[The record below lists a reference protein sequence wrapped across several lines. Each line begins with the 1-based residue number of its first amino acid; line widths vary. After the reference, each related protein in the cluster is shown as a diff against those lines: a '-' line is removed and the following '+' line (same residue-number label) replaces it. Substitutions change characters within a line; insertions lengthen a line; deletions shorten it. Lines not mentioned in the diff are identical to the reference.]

1 MGSVLVNVTCI
12 GKNWFFFQSEH
23 QLTVKIPLRNDVDF
37 INSSTF
43 FFSGSPSYLGI
54 CHEHNDFLTLKMNC
68 MVSKNTYLNFRRNHN
83 SPFSLH
89 N

>member
-43 FFSGSPSYLGI
+43 FFSGSPSYLGV
-54 CHEHNDFLTLKMNC
+54 CHEHNDFLTLKMKINADELYGEQKY
-68 MVSKNTYLNFRRNHN
+68 VSEFPPK
-83 SPFSLH
+83 P
-89 N
+89 